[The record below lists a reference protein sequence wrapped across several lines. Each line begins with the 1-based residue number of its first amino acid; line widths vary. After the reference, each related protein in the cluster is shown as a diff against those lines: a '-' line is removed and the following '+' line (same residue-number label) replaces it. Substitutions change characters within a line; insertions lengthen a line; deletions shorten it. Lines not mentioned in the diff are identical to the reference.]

1 MALMAVFDSYDTKC
15 RKRGRARVRGS
26 WTLVGWS
33 VGRWGRQV
41 DQGWCIHFED
51 CVRNGEAMVLV
62 FALMPLDIRCT
73 PVGDVEGGLKRNR
86 EVRPV
91 LIGNARVLVS
101 LQTKPGHLRVR
112 TSHYYRWCST
122 RPIFV
127 VGSLAWTNVKEG
139 ICDTTRRRFHRFSAK
154 VPHAWLRQY
163 WHLSLIQRWLY
174 VVWTQK
180 FYTIHDN
187 DCRQDTA
194 GIIFSGFRNS
204 YEPLP
209 PP

>member
-1 MALMAVFDSYDTKC
+1 VPEF
-15 RKRGRARVRGS
+15 GVPGP
-26 WTLVGWS
+26 WS
-33 VGRWGRQV
+33 VGVSEGGGGRLIKV
-41 DQGWCIHFED
+41 GVFISRIAWEM
-51 CVRNGEAMVLV
+51 AKLWVLV
-62 FALMPLDIRCT
+62 FALIPLDIRCT

-86 EVRPV
+86 SAKGSNKECACTCISADQARP
-91 LIGNARVLVS
+91 
-101 LQTKPGHLRVR
+101 LRVR
-112 TSHYYRWCST
+112 TSYYYRWCST

-139 ICDTTRRRFHRFSAK
+139 ICDTTRREFHRFK

-163 WHLSLIQRWLY
+163 WHLSLIQRRRY
-174 VVWTQK
+174 VLWTQK
-180 FYTIHDN
+180 FYTIRDN

-194 GIIFSGFRNS
+194 GIIFSGLRSS